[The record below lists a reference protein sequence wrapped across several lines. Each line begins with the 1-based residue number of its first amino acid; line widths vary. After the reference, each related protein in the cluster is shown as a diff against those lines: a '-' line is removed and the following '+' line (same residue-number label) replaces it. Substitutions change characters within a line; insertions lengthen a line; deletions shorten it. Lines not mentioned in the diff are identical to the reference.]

1 MRALFLLYVRLSFR
15 FCSGCKKLELQNGS
29 RTVSWPSETSSRGV
43 WSMAKIRS
51 VQSPCHSKKQVEAA
65 NMGRGAMKRRGRA
78 RSSLPSRIQ
87 PRTPAKGSLVTHK
100 KGQHWQWV
108 LRAATPAPATSETNE
123 QRTRGLGA
131 TVRSRSEDGHEDSMT
146 TRTASR
152 TPSERAQPSRRRSSR
167 RSDDE
172 STDRRRGAGDDPP
185 VAFGRDGGP
194 ARYDGARRDV

>member
-1 MRALFLLYVRLSFR
+1 M
-15 FCSGCKKLELQNGS
+15 
-29 RTVSWPSETSSRGV
+29 
-43 WSMAKIRS
+43 
-51 VQSPCHSKKQVEAA
+51 
-65 NMGRGAMKRRGRA
+65 
-78 RSSLPSRIQ
+78 
-87 PRTPAKGSLVTHK
+87 THE

-131 TVRSRSEDGHEDSMT
+131 TVRSRSEDGHEDSMM

-152 TPSERAQPSRRRSSR
+152 TPGVRAAGATT
-167 RSDDE
+167 
-172 STDRRRGAGDDPP
+172 TDRRRGADDDAP